1 MKQIKET
8 WLRLRG
14 ETPTHFKRI
23 IYGAITIGGMC
34 GVVLALPI
42 TLPSIVVTILG
53 YGVTAG
59 VVAATIAKQ
68 AVKDPQEIIDKL
80 TSKNE
85 KA

>member
-1 MKQIKET
+1 MKQLKET
-8 WLRLRG
+8 WMRLRG

-23 IYGAITIGGMC
+23 IYGAITIGGVC

-42 TLPSIVVTILG
+42 TLPTIVTTILG

-59 VVAATIAKQ
+59 LVATAIAKQ
-68 AVKDPQEIIDKL
+68 AVKNPQEIIDKL
-80 TSKNE
+80 TPKNE